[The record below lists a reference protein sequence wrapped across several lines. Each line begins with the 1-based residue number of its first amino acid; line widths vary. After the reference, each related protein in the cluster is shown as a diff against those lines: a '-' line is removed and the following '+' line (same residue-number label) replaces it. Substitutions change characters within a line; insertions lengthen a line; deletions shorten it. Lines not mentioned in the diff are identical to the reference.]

1 MNPNKDTRPDAKD
14 HRITVR
20 FTSDE
25 GTAFRDKVEAQG
37 ASAAGVLR
45 GLANKWAAMGADDEA
60 DDVPAALR
68 DAQTRAA
75 LHRVGIELEDI
86 ARSLRAYGGH
96 VSRTD
101 RARIASAKAA
111 LAVIEGQLLGEAK
124 K

>member
-20 FTSDE
+20 FTPEE
-25 GTAFRDKVEAQG
+25 GTAFRTKAEAEG

-45 GLANKWAAMGADDEA
+45 GLANTWAAKGDEHETP
-60 DDVPAALR
+60 DVPAALR
-68 DAQTRAA
+68 DAETRSA
-75 LHRVGIELEDI
+75 LHRVGVELEDV

-101 RARIASAKAA
+101 RERMASIQAT
-111 LAVIEGQLLGEAK
+111 LGVIERKLLGEAK
-124 K
+124 R